1 MKKWIWAL
9 LLLIVVL
16 VAVAWWLPASVQ
28 VQQTLVLKRPLSAV
42 ERSMINTRRWPE
54 WWPGK
59 QVADS
64 VYEHAGHR
72 WQINTVLLNGFTA
85 TDLDQPGRY
94 YDCRI
99 VLMENNQTALSL
111 TVWQQAS
118 VNPISKLQA
127 NFSKAAYQRFAESWL
142 TAVASHFEN
151 DERLYGFKVVS
162 AKVKDS
168 SYISMRSYFDR
179 EPTVADVYGLIDELR
194 TYISTKGG
202 QAVNAPIMNVYR
214 ESATRYELMVAIAT
228 AFDLPST
235 NRYQLKKMMLGNILE
250 GEVKGGLYTVAR
262 AEENMRLYAN
272 DYRKISPAIPFQQLV
287 TDRRIEPDTSKWITR
302 VYYPI
307 FN

>member
-9 LLLIVVL
+9 VLLIIVL
-16 VAVAWWLPASVQ
+16 VVVAWWLPATVQ

-42 ERSMINTRRWPE
+42 ERSMINTKHWPE

-72 WQINTVLLNGFTA
+72 WQINTILLNGFTA

-94 YDCRI
+94 YDCKI

-111 TVWQQAS
+111 TVWQQAGA
-118 VNPISKLQA
+118 NPISKLRA

-142 TAVASHFEN
+142 ASVASYFES
-151 DERLYGFKVVS
+151 DERLYGFKVVQT
-162 AKVKDS
+162 KVKDS
-168 SYISMRSYFDR
+168 SYLSVRQQYDHA
-179 EPTVADVYGLIDELR
+179 PTVADVYSLVDELR
-194 TYISTKGG
+194 TYISTNKG

-228 AFDLPST
+228 AFDLPGT

-250 GEVKGGLYTVAR
+250 GEVKGGAATAAK
-262 AEENMRLYAN
+262 AEASMRLYAN

-287 TDRRIEPDTSKWITR
+287 TDRRTEPDTSKWVTKLC
-302 VYYPI
+302 YPI